1 MWVGC
6 STLTRMSEDNLHQAI
21 GLWTPFPLCLH
32 EGRRTAGLLLPG
44 PWLLRR
50 NKQESP
56 HLDANLRFLK
66 PNSYSPWEVQVTT
79 MLADLSMSRLQAL
92 KNLFGCQNHGIHPP
106 TATSESACFA
116 KGNKEMARG
125 RLPAPSRS
133 TYGRDRPVFP
143 PMCQAGK
150 TTDSALNLALTSGIC
165 QGEAMGLTSF
175 GKKVTCG

>member
-1 MWVGC
+1 MWLGC
-6 STLTRMSEDNLHQAI
+6 STLTRMLEDNLHQAM
-21 GLWTPFPLCLH
+21 GLWIPLLLCLH
-32 EGRRTAGLLLPG
+32 EGRTAGLLLPG

-56 HLDANLRFLK
+56 HFDGNLRFLK

-79 MLADLSMSRLQAL
+79 MLADFSMSRLQAL

-106 TATSESACFA
+106 TAKSESACFA
-116 KGNKEMARG
+116 KGNKEMARS
-125 RLPAPSRS
+125 RLPALSRS

-150 TTDSALNLALTSGIC
+150 TTGSALNLALTSGIC